1 VTIVAAS
8 SVTPHSFALSARAWF
23 VAGLALAIALGVS
36 VTLIV
41 WADWRQVAAAAL
53 RTGPPAILLALAT
66 SLLCYGARFLR
77 WHAFTWR
84 FGHAVPWAHN
94 LQIFVA
100 GLALTATPGKSGELV
115 RAPFLAREGVP
126 YSHSLLLFYWDR
138 LCDLG
143 GVLLLA
149 AASTLWLS
157 SAHRT
162 LLPATA
168 MVAALLWLL
177 RPGGAAFAWAVS
189 AVRPHVPPRWARWLD
204 AIAGLRGSDARMN
217 PPFVVAGVGA
227 GAVAYGMHA
236 LAFVIL
242 AHAAGFPLSL
252 AEGALVLSVSALAGA
267 AILLPAGAGLVE
279 TTSIGLLML
288 QGLPAADA
296 VAVGLVHR
304 AVTFWFAI
312 ALGSGALA
320 GLIRFPRHA

>member
-1 VTIVAAS
+1 VTIVAARP
-8 SVTPHSFALSARAWF
+8 VTPHSFAPSARTWL
-23 VAGLALAIALGVS
+23 VAGLALASALGVCIA
-36 VTLIV
+36 LIV

-84 FGHAVPWAHN
+84 FGHAVPWARN

-157 SAHRT
+157 TVHRA
-162 LLPATA
+162 LLPAA
-168 MVAALLWLL
+168 LAVVAALWLL
-177 RPGGAAFAWAVS
+177 RPGGAVFARAV
-189 AVRPHVPPRWARWLD
+189 AALGRRLPPH
-204 AIAGLRGSDARMN
+204 IAHRLAPLAKLRDSDARIV
-217 PPFVVAGVGA
+217 PLLVIAGVGA
-227 GAVAYGMHA
+227 GAIAYGMHA
-236 LAFVIL
+236 VALVIL
-242 AHAAGFPLSL
+242 AQAAGFPLSL
-252 AEGALVLSVSALAGA
+252 AAGALVTSVSTLAGA

-296 VAVGLVHR
+296 VAIGLVHR